1 MTDRST
7 LSSASTVRV
16 WDPLIRLFHWSLVVS
31 VSVCLI
37 LEAGTKIHR
46 FAGYVAA
53 GLIIF
58 RLLWG
63 MVGSHHARFTS
74 FITGPGAVV
83 RYLRSLTSG
92 SPEHHHGHNPAGA
105 AMIVLLL
112 LALIFSAGSGVLLN
126 TDAFWG
132 AEWLED
138 FHELVSQSLYILLP
152 IHLLGVVVS
161 SVLHKENLV
170 RAMITGDKKA

>member
-1 MTDRST
+1 MTDR
-7 LSSASTVRV
+7 LSPSAASTVRV
-16 WDPLIRLFHWSLVVS
+16 WDPLIRLFHWSLVAS
-31 VSVCLI
+31 VSVCLV

-46 FAGYVAA
+46 YAGYVAC
-53 GLIIF
+53 GLIVF
-58 RLLWG
+58 RLVWG
-63 MVGSHHARFTS
+63 IVGSHHARFAS
-74 FITGPGAVV
+74 FITGPGPVV

-112 LALIFSAGSGVLLN
+112 LALILSAGSGALLA
-126 TDAFWG
+126 TDAYWG
-132 AEWLED
+132 DDMVEG
-138 FHELVSQSLYILLP
+138 FHELVSESLYLLLP